1 MIEIRP
7 FPLCYNQS
15 KRGEN
20 MASIKEKIIKEVE
33 KIPEEKIDE
42 LYNVVHLFRV
52 GVESKK
58 KAAKDRHSKAAKF
71 FGIWK
76 NMSSEENAVLEEIQ
90 ARRKRTYRAR
100 IL

>member
-1 MIEIRP
+1 
-7 FPLCYNQS
+7 
-15 KRGEN
+15 

-33 KIPEEKIDE
+33 KIPEEKIAE

-52 GVESKK
+52 GVEGKK
-58 KAAKDRHSKAAKF
+58 KAAKDRRIEAVKF

-76 NMSSEENAVLEEIQ
+76 GMSPEERAVIDEIQ
-90 ARRKRTYRAR
+90 ARRKRTYRER

>member
-1 MIEIRP
+1 
-7 FPLCYNQS
+7 
-15 KRGEN
+15 
-20 MASIKEKIIKEVE
+20 MASIKEKIIREVE

-52 GVESKK
+52 GIESKK
-58 KAAKDRHSKAAKF
+58 KAAKDRRIEAVKF

-76 NMSSEENAVLEEIQ
+76 DMSPEENAVLDEIL
-90 ARRKRTYRAR
+90 ARRKRTYRER

>member
-1 MIEIRP
+1 
-7 FPLCYNQS
+7 
-15 KRGEN
+15 
-20 MASIKEKIIKEVE
+20 MASVKEKIIKEVE

-58 KAAKDRHSKAAKF
+58 KAAKDRRSEAVKY

-76 NMSSEENAVLEEIQ
+76 DMSPEENAVLDEIL
-90 ARRKRTYRAR
+90 ARRKRTYRER

>member
-1 MIEIRP
+1 
-7 FPLCYNQS
+7 
-15 KRGEN
+15 
-20 MASIKEKIIKEVE
+20 MASVKEKIIREVE
-33 KIPEEKIDE
+33 KIPEEKIAE

-58 KAAKDRHSKAAKF
+58 KAAKDRRSEAVKY

-76 NMSSEENAVLEEIQ
+76 DMSPEENAVLDEIL
-90 ARRKRTYRAR
+90 ARRKRTYRER

>member
-1 MIEIRP
+1 MVS
-7 FPLCYNQS
+7 N
-15 KRGEN
+15 
-20 MASIKEKIIKEVE
+20 KEKIIKEVE

-58 KAAKDRHSKAAKF
+58 KAAKDRRSEAVKY

-76 NMSSEENAVLEEIQ
+76 GMSPEENAVLDEIQ
-90 ARRKRTYRAR
+90 ARRKRTYRER

>member
-1 MIEIRP
+1 MIIWQVSR
-7 FPLCYNQS
+7 
-15 KRGEN
+15 K
-20 MASIKEKIIKEVE
+20 KIIKEVE
-33 KIPEEKIDE
+33 KIPEEKINE
-42 LYNVVHLFRV
+42 LYNVVHLFRK

-58 KAAKDRHSKAAKF
+58 KAAKDRRSEAVKY

-76 NMSSEENAVLEEIQ
+76 DMSPEENAVLDEIQ

>member
-1 MIEIRP
+1 
-7 FPLCYNQS
+7 
-15 KRGEN
+15 
-20 MASIKEKIIKEVE
+20 MASVKEKIIKEVE

-42 LYNVVHLFRV
+42 LYNVVHLFRK

-58 KAAKDRHSKAAKF
+58 KAAKDRRIEAVKY

-76 NMSSEENAVLEEIQ
+76 DMSPEENAVLDEIL
-90 ARRKRTYRAR
+90 ARRKRTYRER

>member
-1 MIEIRP
+1 
-7 FPLCYNQS
+7 
-15 KRGEN
+15 
-20 MASIKEKIIKEVE
+20 MASVKEKIIKEVE
-33 KIPEEKIDE
+33 KIPKDKIDE

-58 KAAKDRHSKAAKF
+58 KAAKDRRSEAVKY

-76 NMSSEENAVLEEIQ
+76 SMSPEENAVLDEIQ
-90 ARRKRTYRAR
+90 ARRKRTYRER